1 LKVIKCYWDD
11 LGCPEVAGEYSHGEI
26 IVRVMTGDIEV
37 AKGNPDAVVTAIR
50 ADFFASSPYLIVSVE
65 LPAWARRHG
74 VTSSFAA
81 TPESPDGGGTIS
93 TEDDGTPKLL
103 SPDLAQSAA
112 SEGGDQQMA
121 DELMKLAMES
131 MDRPRSARCPAAT
144 ANPAPER
151 RVGRLSWRKSPGR
164 GPTGAGANRVGTTH
178 PPLSSRLVANGR

>member
-1 LKVIKCYWDD
+1 VAALKVIKCYWDD
-11 LGCPEVAGEYSHGEI
+11 LGCPKVAGEYSHGEI
-26 IVRVMTGDIEV
+26 VVRVMTGDIEV
-37 AKGNPDAVVTAIR
+37 ARGNPDAVVTAIR

-81 TPESPDGGGTIS
+81 TPASPAGGGTFS

-131 MDRPRSARCPAAT
+131 MDRPGQP
-144 ANPAPER
+144 
-151 RVGRLSWRKSPGR
+151 
-164 GPTGAGANRVGTTH
+164 
-178 PPLSSRLVANGR
+178 VAQQQQQIQPQKEE